1 MLTSVSKVLKTEILK
16 SEDAKWIQLML
27 TTYRDPLGKERT
39 WEYAE
44 RQTRPQSSSV
54 DAVGIVAILDLPTG
68 TYPPMSLR
76 YLFII
81 SKSIIGPEIVLQKQ
95 FRPPVNTVCIE
106 IPAGLVDEGET
117 PEQAAIRELKEET
130 GYIGEISIS
139 TSIMLNGTSSYSNPG
154 FCNTNLKMIH
164 MTVDMNNPKN
174 QNPQPELE
182 ENEFIEV
189 FTLPLKSLFAQCE
202 IWEREGFGLDARVA
216 TLAEGIELARKWSL

>member
-54 DAVGIVAILDLPTG
+54 DAVGIVAILDLPT
-68 TYPPMSLR
+68 
-76 YLFII
+76 
-81 SKSIIGPEIVLQKQ
+81 GPEIVLQKQ

>member
-68 TYPPMSLR
+68 
-76 YLFII
+76 
-81 SKSIIGPEIVLQKQ
+81 PEIVLQKQ

-139 TSIMLNGTSSYSNPG
+139 TSIMLNDPG